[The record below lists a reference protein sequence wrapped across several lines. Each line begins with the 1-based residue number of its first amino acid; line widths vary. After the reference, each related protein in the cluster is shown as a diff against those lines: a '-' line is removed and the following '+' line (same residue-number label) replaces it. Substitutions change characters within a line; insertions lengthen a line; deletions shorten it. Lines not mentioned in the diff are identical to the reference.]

1 MLMRRPG
8 KTFNASAQ
16 EASGTGGTHI
26 IDEEEVLARQVYRAT
41 QRKEVC
47 HVLLSLVSLE
57 SGLTLTEAFS
67 AQHFRVDRQSCHLM
81 ETLSQPLTLVI
92 APLSLTLRSEWY
104 RDNHVHPVE
113 KTCHAHLLR
122 HHTSYVHPDVRTVP
136 VFQVVDKTSNLR
148 VWFIEKER
156 SGTAHR
162 RSQSPE
168 QLRHGVVV
176 R

>member
-1 MLMRRPG
+1 M
-8 KTFNASAQ
+8 
-16 EASGTGGTHI
+16 
-26 IDEEEVLARQVYRAT
+26 LARQVYRAT

-113 KTCHAHLLR
+113 NPAMRISSAIIRPMSTPM
-122 HHTSYVHPDVRTVP
+122 SG
-136 VFQVVDKTSNLR
+136 
-148 VWFIEKER
+148 R
-156 SGTAHR
+156 SLYF
-162 RSQSPE
+162 RS
-168 QLRHGVVV
+168 
-176 R
+176 